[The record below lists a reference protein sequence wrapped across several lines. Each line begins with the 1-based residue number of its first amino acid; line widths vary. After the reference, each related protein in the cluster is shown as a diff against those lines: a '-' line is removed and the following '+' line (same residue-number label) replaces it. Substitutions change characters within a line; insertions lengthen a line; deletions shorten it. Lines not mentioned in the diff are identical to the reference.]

1 MNSQEILN
9 SQNNSGKGKQSWR
22 AHTSWFENIIKLQ
35 WASQVELVVKNPPAN
50 AGDIRDE
57 GLIPGLER
65 SPEVISWPLLYF
77 IGSASKASKQSL
89 RRVRLFV
96 IPWTVVYQASL
107 SMGFSR
113 QEYWSGLL
121 FPSPGNLPDPGIKP
135 RSSALQAD
143 ALPSE
148 PPGKPTI
155 GSEYWFKIFFLM
167 YVFKAINF
175 L

>member
-1 MNSQEILN
+1 MTVFFLLLTLYFYF
-9 SQNNSGKGKQSWR
+9 R
-22 AHTSWFENIIKLQ
+22 
-35 WASQVELVVKNPPAN
+35 ASQVVLVVKNPPAN

-155 GSEYWFKIFFLM
+155 GSEYWFK
-167 YVFKAINF
+167 VFVVTAGNVWRPPSERKALNF
-175 L
+175 ITLIDKQQGPTI

>member
-1 MNSQEILN
+1 MRVWSLGWKDPLKLFHDPCFIL
-9 SQNNSGKGKQSWR
+9 
-22 AHTSWFENIIKLQ
+22 
-35 WASQVELVVKNPPAN
+35 LVVQARQASN
-50 AGDIRDE
+50 
-57 GLIPGLER
+57 R
-65 SPEVISWPLLYF
+65 SVVSD
-77 IGSASKASKQSL
+77 S
-89 RRVRLFV
+89 V

-155 GSEYWFKIFFLM
+155 GSEYWFK
-167 YVFKAINF
+167 VFVVTAGNVWRPPSERKALNF
-175 L
+175 ITLIDKQQGPTI